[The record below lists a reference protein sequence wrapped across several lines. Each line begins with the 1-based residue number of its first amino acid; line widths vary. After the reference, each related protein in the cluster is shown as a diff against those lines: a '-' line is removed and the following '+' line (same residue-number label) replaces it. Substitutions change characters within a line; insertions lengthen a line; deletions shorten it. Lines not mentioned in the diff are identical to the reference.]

1 MDYEL
6 ISTAYAQS
14 GNTPRGG
21 APMWPMLLA
30 LFAVFYFFIIRP
42 QRKKQTDTQ
51 KMLRSV
57 QKGDRV
63 ITIGGICGTVVNIK
77 EKKDAQ
83 SDEDIVVLKVS
94 DTTKIDMVRSSIAK
108 VLTREGET
116 GKD

>member
-1 MDYEL
+1 
-6 ISTAYAQS
+6 
-14 GNTPRGG
+14 
-21 APMWPMLLA
+21 MWPMLLA

-116 GKD
+116 GKE